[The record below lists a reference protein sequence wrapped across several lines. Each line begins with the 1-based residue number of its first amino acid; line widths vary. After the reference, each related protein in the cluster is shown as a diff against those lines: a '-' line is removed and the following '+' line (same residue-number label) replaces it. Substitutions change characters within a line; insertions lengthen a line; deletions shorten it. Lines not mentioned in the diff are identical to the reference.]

1 MKRLILAGLLAIAAG
16 AAGLMAQTPPAAP
29 AKGAAKGPAPK
40 SKAEADALNALFS
53 AAQAGNN
60 DAVIK
65 AADDLLTKFA
75 DTDFKE
81 SALYMEADAY
91 NQKRDSTKAQIFAEQ
106 ALQVNPKSYQ
116 ASIMLAELIVQGT
129 RENDLD
135 REEKLAKSARY
146 AGDSIEFVKDAVK
159 PNPQVTDAQWD
170 DFKKSVVARAHSAMG
185 LAALVRKKYDVAAAE
200 FKTAVDNDPQGAYMV
215 REASALQSAGK
226 NDEAIALCDKIAADP
241 QAHPQIKQVAQQ
253 VRAAAVKAGGKAPG
267 GAQ

>member
-1 MKRLILAGLLAIAAG
+1 MILAGMLAIAAG
-16 AAGLMAQTPPAAP
+16 GALLAQTAPAAP
-29 AKGAAKGPAPK
+29 PKGAAAPKGPAPK
-40 SKAEADALNALFS
+40 SKAEADALTAMFS
-53 AAQAGNN
+53 AAQSGNN

-65 AADDLLTKFA
+65 AAEDLLTKFA

-81 SALYMEADAY
+81 TALYMQADAY
-91 NQKRDSTKAQIFAEQ
+91 NQKRESTKAQIFAEQ
-106 ALQVNPKSYQ
+106 ALQVNPKSFQ
-116 ASIMLAELIVQGT
+116 ASIMLAELVVQGT

-135 REEKLAKSARY
+135 KEEKLAKSAKY

-159 PNPQVTDAQWD
+159 PNPAITDAQWD
-170 DFKKSVVARAHSAMG
+170 EFKKGIVARAHSSMG
-185 LAALVRKKYDVAAAE
+185 LGALVRKKYDVAAAE

-215 REASALQSAGK
+215 REASALQAGGK

-241 QAHPQIKQVAQQ
+241 QAHPQVKQVAQQ